1 MRFLLVFLLLLASFV
16 SNGEEDTRIQ
26 GNLRIYLPKF
36 AEINSL
42 IINLVERQNLPHTN
56 VISQQQCSNPCVIA
70 LPYAMKDI
78 NQSKHYQVNIS
89 ISYNSNKKEKTYKT
103 SFPVLTFDNPQKLN
117 VVVSIPPEPIAGE
130 AEDSRKS

>member
-1 MRFLLVFLLLLASFV
+1 
-16 SNGEEDTRIQ
+16 
-26 GNLRIYLPKF
+26 
-36 AEINSL
+36 
-42 IINLVERQNLPHTN
+42 
-56 VISQQQCSNPCVIA
+56 
-70 LPYAMKDI
+70 MKDI